1 MAEEPKPIKT
11 ERIDNP
17 DGTYTVNEWYK
28 TKKNEVAI
36 SYFSHTFYSDKIH
49 SLVIYNNPL
58 RGWKCIKRILTLEG
72 KILKADYFSDIDC
85 QDLLQHEEYLYNEDI
100 YTVKLKKY
108 KTNNSWITTY
118 NSLGKVILREHYS
131 DIEWQNLSFTEKPV
145 YCDDGKFEDWVT
157 YPSIEGEGYISC
169 IGYYDSEDDFIN
181 IGYPKI
187 KKCYVD
193 NNFKTLLM
201 TYYYTVNKD
210 LSYIEKVVYA
220 KESHNNHLSFIQ
232 HFDRFENIKKGYYY
246 FDNNFTNLDYF
257 AKTKYLKESYINYVE
272 CQNND
277 NGYDTI
283 IVKYDYENKLIYKKQ
298 YKFKGILAHILF
310 WLAR

>member
-11 ERIDNP
+11 ERIDNS
-17 DGTYTVNEWYK
+17 DGSYTINEWYK

-36 SYFSHTFYSDKIH
+36 SYTSNTYYSNEIH
-49 SLVIYNNPL
+49 SIVIYNKPL
-58 RGWKCIKRILTLEG
+58 VGWKCIKRILTLD
-72 KILKADYFSDIDC
+72 LKVLEADYFSDEESH
-85 QDLLQHEEYLYNEDI
+85 DLLQHEEYTYNEDSYI
-100 YTVKLKKY
+100 AKIKDYTDNTSY
-108 KTNNSWITTY
+108 ITTY
-118 NSLGKVILREHYS
+118 NYLEKVILREHYN
-131 DIEWQNLSFTEKPV
+131 DMEWQDLNFTEKPV
-145 YCDDGKFEDWVT
+145 YCDDGTFEIYVT
-157 YPSIEGEGYISC
+157 YPTLEGEGYLSC
-169 IGYYDSEDDFIN
+169 IGFYDNEDDFIN

-220 KESHNNHLSFIQ
+220 EEPHNNHLSFIQ
-232 HFDRFENIKKGYYY
+232 HFDRLENIKKAYYY